1 MAEIDVSPQAEGGMA
16 LRHVGVAFETRD
28 GQSLQALHDASL
40 DFAAGEVTCI
50 IGASGC
56 GKSTLLRILAGL
68 ETGYSGQASLDGRP
82 IAAPGLARGMVFQD
96 HRLVPWMTV
105 RQNLA
110 LALHR
115 LPAQAR
121 DDAISGALALVGLQ
135 TFANAYPA
143 QLSGGM
149 AQRVAIARALA
160 HRPRVLL
167 LDEPFAALDA
177 LTRMQLQDALLRI
190 RERES
195 ITTVLVTHDI
205 EEALYLGD
213 RIAVLSSRPGRVI
226 ADFAVDLPRPR
237 NRAQAAFAERRID
250 IYQRFFTPS
259 AQPQPP
265 SQPDLAAAS
274 TLATS

>member
-1 MAEIDVSPQAEGGMA
+1 MTTATQPRPGGLA
-16 LRHVGVAFETRD
+16 LRHVAVEFAARD
-28 GQSLQALHDASL
+28 GSRVRALQDVSL
-40 DFAAGEVTCI
+40 DFPAGAVSCI

-68 ETGYSGQASLDGRP
+68 ETRHSGQASLDGAP
-82 IAAPGLARGMVFQD
+82 ITRPGLDRGIVFQD

-110 LALHR
+110 LALHDQS
-115 LPAQAR
+115 AAAR
-121 DDAISGALALVGLQ
+121 DAAIASALVLVGLQ
-135 TFANAYPA
+135 SFEQAFPH

-149 AQRVAIARALA
+149 AQRVAIARALV

-167 LDEPFAALDA
+167 LDEPFGALDA

-190 RERES
+190 HEHER

-237 NRAQAAFAERRID
+237 RRSDPALAARRTE
-250 IYQRFFTPS
+250 IYQDFFTPR
-259 AQPQPP
+259 AEPHTLPT
-265 SQPDLAAAS
+265 AS
-274 TLATS
+274 

>member
-1 MAEIDVSPQAEGGMA
+1 MANGIAPHLVHPAGLA
-16 LRHVGVAFETRD
+16 LRHVGVEFAARD
-28 GQSLQALHDASL
+28 GARVRALQDVSL
-40 DFAAGEVTCI
+40 DFAAGAVSCI

-68 ETGYSGQASLDGRP
+68 ETRHTGLACLDGAP
-82 IAAPGLARGMVFQD
+82 IARPGLDRGIVFQD

-110 LALHR
+110 LALHGHSAAGR
-115 LPAQAR
+115 GEAI
-121 DDAISGALALVGLQ
+121 DAALALVGLQ
-135 TFANAYPA
+135 SFGEAFPH

-149 AQRVAIARALA
+149 AQRVAIARALV

-167 LDEPFAALDA
+167 LDEPFGALDA

-190 RERES
+190 HAHER

-237 NRAQAAFAERRID
+237 RRSDPALAARRTE
-250 IYQRFFTPS
+250 IYQDFFTPRDD
-259 AQPQPP
+259 PH
-265 SQPDLAAAS
+265 AS
-274 TLATS
+274 PTVL